1 MKLQALTVLAVLL
14 LSTMVFAGDVK
25 AVKAASAS
33 FTDPFGSGG
42 ACTATF
48 TRASSGIINQ
58 SDLTC
63 LLPGVNAPVYFQFRP
78 LDGGPNTACNSN
90 GLVFSQLLSTDTTNL
105 PLAYFIS
112 GATYNAC
119 AYLVNAMVGSAKI
132 EVGQGDGEAGVE
144 GSSSPILP
152 LSGKFRVCV
161 TGTYDSHLTYNDAKY
176 VSWYPDF
183 SVALDGQPATSPIG
197 FDPLQNPRSP
207 LIDWTYLGSTFGE
220 VQVSRNELIG
230 GGHDWEFV
238 PWGAYNA
245 AHNYCRVMSSGNSE
259 RFRFRVFDADINGG
273 ILSWWWA
280 DNVWIDLNYSVTYV
294 GQ

>member
-1 MKLQALTVLAVLL
+1 MKLQVLTVLTVLL
-14 LSTMVFAGDVK
+14 LSTMMFAGNVK
-25 AVKAASAS
+25 AVKAGSAN

-63 LLPGVNAPVYFQFRP
+63 RLPGVNAAVYFQFRP
-78 LDGGPNTACNSN
+78 LDGGPNAACNPD
-90 GLVFSQLLSTDTTNL
+90 GLVFSQVVNTDTTNL

-112 GATYNAC
+112 GAKYNAC
-119 AYLVNAMVGSAKI
+119 AYLVNAIVGSGKI

-144 GSSSPILP
+144 GSSSSILP
-152 LSGKFRVCV
+152 LSGKFSVCV

-183 SVALDGQPATSPIG
+183 LVALDGDPATSPIG
-197 FDPLQNPRSP
+197 FDPLQNPRSE

-230 GGHDWEFV
+230 VHDWEFV

-259 RFRFRVFDADINGG
+259 RFRFRVFDANINSG
-273 ILSWWWA
+273 IESFWWT
-280 DNVWIDLNYSVTYV
+280 DNVWIDLNYSVRYV